1 MARLNTFLKF
11 SILNV
16 NYLFAVLG
24 LGLMGLS
31 LYVLVANW
39 GKLDPGFFTGAGAVL
54 FLAGF
59 IAMIGAIMGNFG

>member
-1 MARLNTFLKF
+1 
-11 SILNV
+11 
-16 NYLFAVLG
+16 
-24 LGLMGLS
+24 MGLS